1 MRESFERLF
10 NYLLNDRSSK
20 PIIKTSDSLVV
31 TLVSACN
38 TEGTNSLVHIDRRV
52 T

>member
-10 NYLLNDRSSK
+10 NYPLNDRSSK
-20 PIIKTSDSLVV
+20 PIIENSDSLVSTFV
-31 TLVSACN
+31 RAL
-38 TEGTNSLVHIDRRV
+38 NSKCTTYLVHIDRRV